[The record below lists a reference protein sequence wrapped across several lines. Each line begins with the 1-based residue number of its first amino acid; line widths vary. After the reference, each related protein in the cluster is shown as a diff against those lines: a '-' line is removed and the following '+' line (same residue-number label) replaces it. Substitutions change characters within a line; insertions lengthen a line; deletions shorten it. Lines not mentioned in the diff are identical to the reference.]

1 MQLILSIITFTLSS
15 IYVVFLDHISA
26 STRSLEK
33 ALILP
38 IAILLFAIFRISR
51 ISWKDFI
58 NNNEKWIF
66 LFWGAALVQMLV
78 LATGGLNSPFLI
90 LIHLFMI
97 GLCFVF
103 SFPSALIFLCTSF
116 IVIFID
122 ISFHQSITSLF
133 LENPSSIVL
142 QLVSLISIIPIAY
155 IISQKYHVKDW
166 LASVLRKKVMAD
178 EVILESLHELII
190 VTDANFRILSVNDA
204 VERTL
209 RQSRSELLYTPIF
222 DALLLKDNKGNL
234 VTKETFFPQG
244 DIAEEPV
251 TIPDTFT
258 IFKSALP
265 QRDVTIQVETIKD
278 SETNINQVS
287 FILSTLEKTAPVIA
301 TTNAMIERARV
312 TYEAMSEDI
321 KKKLAQSQPGEVQ
334 IQMILLDKVESDIYN
349 TLLRKGGVIKNA
361 VSRIDIAKLCK
372 NVVVLEQDFAKG
384 FHVDVNFH
392 LANFDQHDIAPLTVQ
407 NFQVTPEQL
416 TGPFFTVECDVKN
429 VELVIKKLVDMSVLL
444 SSTEANPQVTVNV
457 ERGENDVIIVRISA
471 SCPIIKKEE
480 QTDMFVPYYGA
491 LADKT
496 NLHVG
501 SGLEGYL
508 VQTIHEV
515 IDMPLEIT
523 PRIGSIEFKVTLNRF
538 DTGTTSPKGAS
549 MQKQ

>member
-15 IYVVFLDHISA
+15 VYVVFLDHISA

-51 ISWKDFI
+51 ISWKDFT

-122 ISFHQSITSLF
+122 ISFRQSITSLF

-234 VTKETFFPQG
+234 VTKETFFPKG
-244 DIAEEPV
+244 DIAEEPIA
-251 TIPDTFT
+251 IPDTFT

-349 TLLRKGGVIKNA
+349 TLLRKGGVIKNV

-444 SSTEANPQVTVNV
+444 ASTEANPQVTVNV
-457 ERGENDVIIVRISA
+457 ERGENDVIIVRINA

-515 IDMPLEIT
+515 IGMPLEIT
-523 PRIGSIEFKVTLNRF
+523 PKIGSIEFKVTLNRF
-538 DTGTTSPKGAS
+538 DTGTISPKGAS